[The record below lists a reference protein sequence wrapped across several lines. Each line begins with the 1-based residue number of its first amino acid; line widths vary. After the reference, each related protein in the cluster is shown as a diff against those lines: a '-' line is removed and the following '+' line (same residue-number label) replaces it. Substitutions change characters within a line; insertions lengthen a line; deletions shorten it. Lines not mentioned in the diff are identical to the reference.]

1 MIKII
6 HARYFFPLISLLTF
20 FLFSCKEKK
29 APPHPTAA
37 APPVVDIMI
46 AKAQTVSSTIEAN
59 GNVIANEYVE
69 LHPQVSGQ
77 VTYLNVPEGRMVSS
91 GTLIARIN
99 DADLQAQLGK
109 SVVQLSLAKET
120 QNRLQKLLDVSGINQ
135 ADYDAAVNDVKSLEA
150 DIKYTK
156 ALLDKTEIRAPFSG
170 VMGLRHVS
178 IGAYV
183 TSQSIIATL
192 QQTNNLKIDFTMP
205 EEDAKDL
212 HRGSVVQVSVGTDVN
227 NRETATIEAIE
238 PQINTETRNMLI
250 RAKLNGTK
258 INPGAFVKVYI
269 QSGIDKNGIMIPTN
283 AIIPDAKK
291 KKVVLVKNGK
301 AVFTDVE
308 TGLRREGLVEI
319 TKGVEMGDS
328 VIVTGVLFARPGA
341 SVTVRNVVDSVQTN
355 EP

>member
-1 MIKII
+1 MKILLTK
-6 HARYFFPLISLLTF
+6 YFFSIIFILSF
-20 FLFSCKEKK
+20 FSFSCKEKK
-29 APPHPTAA
+29 APPPQTATP
-37 APPVVDIMI
+37 PPVVDVMI
-46 AKAQTVSSTIEAN
+46 AKSQTVSSTIEAN
-59 GNVIANEYVE
+59 GNVIANDYVE

-77 VTYLNVPEGRMVSS
+77 ITYLNVPEGRMVSS

-109 SVVQLSLAKET
+109 SVAQLNLATET
-120 QNRLQKLLDVSGINQ
+120 QNRLKKLLDISGINQ

-156 ALLDKTEIRAPFSG
+156 ALIDKTEIRAPFSG
-170 VMGLRHVS
+170 VMGLRQVS

-183 TSQSIIATL
+183 TSQTIIATL
-192 QQTNNLKIDFTMP
+192 QQTSNLKIDFTMP

-212 HRGSVVQVSVGTDVN
+212 HRGSVVQVLLGTDVAN
-227 NRETATIEAIE
+227 SQAATIEAIE
-238 PQINTETRNMLI
+238 PQINTDTRNMII
-250 RAKLNGTK
+250 RAKLSSNK

-269 QSGIDKNGIMIPTN
+269 QSGVDKNGIMIPTN

-301 AVFTDVE
+301 AIFTDVE
-308 TGLRREGLVEI
+308 TGLRREGFVEI
-319 TKGVEMGDS
+319 TKGVEKGDS
-328 VIVTGVLFARPGA
+328 VVVTGVLFARPGA
-341 SVTVRNVVDSVQTN
+341 AVTVRNVVDSVQTN

>member
-1 MIKII
+1 MKIFRASHFYSI
-6 HARYFFPLISLLTF
+6 IFILSF

-29 APPHPTAA
+29 APPPQTAA
-37 APPVVDIMI
+37 APPVVDVMI

-77 VTYLNVPEGRMVSS
+77 VTYLNVPEGRSVSS

-99 DADLQAQLGK
+99 DADLLAQLGK
-109 SVVQLSLAKET
+109 SVVQLNLANET
-120 QNRLQKLLDVSGINQ
+120 QNRLKKLLDVSGINQ
-135 ADYDAAVNDVKSLEA
+135 ADYDVAVNDVKSLEA

-156 ALLDKTEIRAPFSG
+156 ALIDKTEIRAPFSG
-170 VMGLRHVS
+170 VMGLRQVS

-183 TSQSIIATL
+183 TPQTTIATL

-212 HRGSVVQVSVGTDVN
+212 HRGSIVQISLGTDVTS
-227 NRETATIEAIE
+227 RQTATIEAIE
-238 PQINTETRNMLI
+238 PQINTDTRNVMI
-250 RAKLNGTK
+250 RAKLSGAK

-269 QSGIDKNGIMIPTN
+269 QSGVDKNGIMIPTN

-319 TKGVEMGDS
+319 IKGVEKGDS

-341 SVTVRNVVDSVQTN
+341 AVTVRNVVDSVQTN

>member
-1 MIKII
+1 MKIFRASHFYSI
-6 HARYFFPLISLLTF
+6 IFILSF

-29 APPHPTAA
+29 APPPQTAA
-37 APPVVDIMI
+37 APPVVDVMI

-77 VTYLNVPEGRMVSS
+77 VTYLNVPEGRSISS

-109 SVVQLSLAKET
+109 SVVQLNLANET
-120 QNRLQKLLDVSGINQ
+120 QNRLKKLLDVSGINQ
-135 ADYDAAVNDVKSLEA
+135 ADYDVAVNDVKSLEA

-156 ALLDKTEIRAPFSG
+156 ALIDKTEIRAPFSG
-170 VMGLRHVS
+170 VMGLRQVS

-183 TSQSIIATL
+183 TPQTTIATL

-212 HRGSVVQVSVGTDVN
+212 HRGSIVQISLGTDVTS
-227 NRETATIEAIE
+227 RQTATIEAIE
-238 PQINTETRNMLI
+238 PQINTDTRNVMI
-250 RAKLNGTK
+250 RAKLSGAK

-269 QSGIDKNGIMIPTN
+269 QSGVDKNGIMIPTN

-319 TKGVEMGDS
+319 IKGVEKGDS

-341 SVTVRNVVDSVQTN
+341 AVTVRNVVDSVQTN